1 MTAAP
6 SYSLFTFCLDP
17 FYHVFAL
24 VLAGGRQAG
33 MAFVRPRLVAA
44 KPLAR
49 PLIRTISIL
58 IQPRYYAAIHVERS
72 TILLSGPSVRLPLSE
87 MERPSFALPAA
98 RSHDHNLI

>member
-1 MTAAP
+1 MCLP
-6 SYSLFTFCLDP
+6 LSL
-17 FYHVFAL
+17 L
-24 VLAGGRQAG
+24 VADSETG

-44 KPLAR
+44 K